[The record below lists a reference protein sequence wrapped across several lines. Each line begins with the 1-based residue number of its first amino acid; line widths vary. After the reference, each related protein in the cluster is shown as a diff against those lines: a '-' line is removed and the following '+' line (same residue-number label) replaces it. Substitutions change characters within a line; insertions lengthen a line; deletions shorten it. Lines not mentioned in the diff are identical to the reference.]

1 MDFTLSERETYFRDR
16 VRAFIDAEIAPRQ
29 AEYHAQ
35 SHEGDRWKVIPVI
48 EEVKEKARAAGL
60 WNFFMPPH
68 SGQHHVDDTFE
79 FEGTQLTNLEY
90 ALCAEEMGKI
100 GWASECFNCSAPD
113 TGNMEVLHRYGTLE
127 QKEKW
132 LRPLMNGEIRSVF
145 LMTEPAVASS
155 DATNIETRIERD
167 GDHYVINGRKW
178 WSSGVGDPRCQIGIL
193 MGKTSFEGSRHSQ
206 QSQVLVPM
214 DTPGIKIERMLSVYG
229 YDHAPHGHGDVT
241 FTDVRVPV
249 ENVILGEGRGFEI
262 AQGRLGPG
270 RIHHCMRTI
279 GVAEVGLEK
288 MAKRLL
294 SRVAF
299 GKRISDHS
307 VWEQR
312 VAQARIEI
320 EMTRLLCL
328 KAAQTM
334 DAAGNKAASQEI
346 AMIKVFA
353 PNMAL
358 RILDDAVQAHGG
370 GGVAEDFGL
379 AHAWASQR
387 TLRLADGPDEVH
399 ARAIARNEFGKYA
412 DWKAEVASNDRGA
425 PRGNEMSSGDIGVS
439 R

>member
-1 MDFTLSERETYFRDR
+1 M
-16 VRAFIDAEIAPRQ
+16 
-29 AEYHAQ
+29 
-35 SHEGDRWKVIPVI
+35 EGK
-48 EEVKEKARAAGL
+48 
-60 WNFFMPPH
+60 
-68 SGQHHVDDTFE
+68 
-79 FEGTQLTNLEY
+79 
-90 ALCAEEMGKI
+90 
-100 GWASECFNCSAPD
+100 
-113 TGNMEVLHRYGTLE
+113 
-127 QKEKW
+127 
-132 LRPLMNGEIRSVF
+132 IRSVF

-167 GDHYVINGRKW
+167 GDHHVINGRKW
-178 WSSGVGDPRCQIGIL
+178 WSSGVGDPRCKIGIL
-193 MGKTSFEGSRHSQ
+193 MGKTSFEGSRHQQ
-206 QSQVLVPM
+206 QSQILVPM

-229 YDHAPHGHGDVT
+229 YNHAPHGHGEVS
-241 FTDVRVPV
+241 FTNVRVPV

-279 GVAEVGLEK
+279 GVAEVGIEK

-294 SRVAF
+294 SRIAF

-312 VAQARIEI
+312 IAQARIEI

-334 DAAGNKAASQEI
+334 DVAGNKAASQEI

-370 GGVAEDFGL
+370 AGVAEDFGL

-412 DWKAEVASNDRGA
+412 DWKADRPSNDRG
-425 PRGNEMSSGDIGVS
+425 PEVSSGDIGVS